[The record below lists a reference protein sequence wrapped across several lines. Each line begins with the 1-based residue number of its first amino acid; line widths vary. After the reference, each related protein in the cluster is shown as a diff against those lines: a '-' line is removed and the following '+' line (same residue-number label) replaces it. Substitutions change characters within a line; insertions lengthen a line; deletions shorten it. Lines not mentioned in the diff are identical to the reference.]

1 MPTGRGWAAIG
12 VSAALFVL
20 WAGFGELDLMTT
32 AVFLLAAV
40 VIGMVFVNLVSPE
53 VAVWRRILPAQVH
66 EGDTVMI
73 EMDVIASRRLRN
85 VSLEDTVH
93 GLGTAR
99 FAAGAARP
107 REPLTARYEVR
118 CRGRGIFSVGP
129 SVLAISDPFSLTERR
144 TRIGEVDRLT
154 VYPTVERLT
163 GLPAVRGLD
172 PTVHAIKPTF
182 APFGGEDFYTL
193 REYQVGDDLRKVH
206 WPSSAKRDDL
216 MIKQLEIP
224 WRNRAL
230 VLLDTRSHRYPIP
243 EAFEQAVRGA
253 ASAIAHLYQSGFG
266 PELWSGARSTKGRPV
281 DRYLD
286 AMETLATI
294 QTGGRLDLRNT
305 VSRLLRQGGGGG
317 ALVLIT
323 GTPDEGLLGAHR
335 LLANQFTR
343 TVLMAVTDRPDIA
356 AARFHG
362 VNAVTVTVG
371 TQGRWAPAWRTA
383 MEISWATASAG

>member
-12 VSAALFVL
+12 VAAALFVL
-20 WAGFGELDLMTT
+20 WTAFGELDLMTT

-40 VIGMVFVNLVSPE
+40 AIGMIFVRLVNPQ
-53 VAVWRRILPAQVH
+53 VAVWRRILPTQVH

-73 EMDVIASRRLRN
+73 EMDVISSHRMRN

-99 FAAGAARP
+99 FAAERSRP

-118 CRGRGIFSVGP
+118 CRGRGIFTVGP
-129 SVLAISDPFSLTERR
+129 SVLAISDPFSLSERR
-144 TRIGEVDRLT
+144 TLIGGVDRLT
-154 VYPTVERLT
+154 VYPRIERLT
-163 GLPAVRGLD
+163 GLPVVRGLD
-172 PTVHAIKPTF
+172 PTVHSTRPTY
-182 APFGGEDFYTL
+182 APFGGEDFFTL

-206 WPSSAKRDDL
+206 WPSSAKRDEL

-224 WRNRAL
+224 WQNRAL
-230 VLLDTRSHRYPIP
+230 VLLDTRSHRYPIE

-253 ASAIAHLYQSGFG
+253 ASAVAHLYQSGFS
-266 PELWSGARSTKGRPV
+266 PELWSGVRSTRNRSA

-286 AMETLATI
+286 AMDTLAVI
-294 QTGGRLDLRNT
+294 QPGGRLDLRQT
-305 VSRLLRQGGGGG
+305 VSRLLRKGGGGG

-335 LLANQFTR
+335 LLAHQFTR
-343 TVLMAVTDRPDIA
+343 TVVMAVTDDPEMA
-356 AARFHG
+356 EARFQG

-371 TQGRWAPAWRTA
+371 SQGRWAPAWRTA